1 MSWTLFKVNVLKS
14 MASYQFSKDMDAF
27 ADFYANEYDQC
38 IRRGGDMIYGVP
50 IINGN
55 VTAMADVIKRA
66 LKKGQ
71 DSDGENFNILQ
82 EIYPTAFDAYWM
94 GAEMAPIPNPLLKP
108 AGWQSTPPAP
118 GTIMNIG
125 PNPMMLTASTAL
137 HKAEVEAMKVLE
149 DKLKEQTI
157 NIPPLGE
164 VNVYET
170 VQKIINKEPID
181 SKIANH
187 PAIKAG
193 RNVLQKSKQAKKK
206 KPSIGSQLKKAIKFP
221 FPELPKKKEIIE
233 KAKQILLDAAVIE
246 LTKQLIIP
254 IEATILA
261 PIQAAIQ
268 TAVEISNSIPS
279 PKPTPPQ
286 IKKFIKDTI
295 DGAVPDI
302 ELPGISIP
310 KIPTKEELKKQIEE
324 KKPTKEEIEA
334 MAYDLIKDKIPQIPN
349 VFFVPP
355 TITFSVQ
362 SNIMLNPFVN
372 VAKTHLMG
380 ASGIMS
386 VLSQYPP
393 PAPPAPAV
401 LNWTGYKI
409 IG

>member
-1 MSWTLFKVNVLKS
+1 MSWTLFKINVLKS
-14 MASYQFSKDMDAF
+14 MVSFQFAKDMDGF
-27 ADFYANEYDQC
+27 AEFYANEYDRC
-38 IRRGGDMIYGVP
+38 IKRGGDMIYGVP

-55 VTAMADVIKRA
+55 VSGMIDVIKAA

-71 DSDGENFNILQ
+71 DSDGENFNILA
-82 EIYPTAFDAYWM
+82 EIYPKAFDAYWL
-94 GAEMAPIPNPLLKP
+94 GAEMAPIPSPLLKP

-125 PNPMMLTASTAL
+125 PNPMMLAASTAL
-137 HKAEVEAMKVLE
+137 HKAEVEAMQALE

-157 NIPPLGE
+157 NIPKIGE

-170 VQKIINKEPID
+170 IQKILKKEPVD
-181 SKIANH
+181 SNVVNH

-193 RNVLQKSKQAKKK
+193 KTIIQKVKTAKKK
-206 KPSIGSQLKKAIKFP
+206 KPSIGSQMKKAIKFP

-233 KAKQILLDAAVIE
+233 KAKQTLLAAAVEE
-246 LTKQLIIP
+246 LKKQLIIP

-268 TAVEISNSIPS
+268 TAVELSNSIPS

-310 KIPTKEELKKQIEE
+310 KIPTKEELQKMIDDAT
-324 KKPTKEEIEA
+324 PTKEELLA

-349 VFFVPP
+349 IFFIPP
-355 TITFSVQ
+355 TIQFSFQTNVM
-362 SNIMLNPFVN
+362 INPFVN

-386 VLSQYPP
+386 VMSQYPP
-393 PAPPAPAV
+393 PAPPAPAI
-401 LNWTGYKI
+401 LNWNGYKI
-409 IG
+409 VG

>member
-14 MASYQFSKDMDAF
+14 MVSFQFAKDPDGF
-27 ADFYANEYDQC
+27 ADFYASEYDKC
-38 IRRGGDMIYGVP
+38 IKRGGDMIYGVP

-55 VTAMADVIKRA
+55 VVGMADAIKRA
-66 LKKGQ
+66 FKKGQ
-71 DSDGENFNILQ
+71 DSGGENFNILQ
-82 EIYPTAFDAYWM
+82 EIYPSAFDAYWQ

-125 PNPMMLTASTAL
+125 PNPIMLVTSAAL
-137 HKAEVEAMKVLE
+137 QKAEVEATKALE

-157 NIPPLGE
+157 DIPKIGK

-170 VQKIINKEPID
+170 IQKIIKKEPLDNTI
-181 SKIANH
+181 KNH

-193 RNVLQKSKQAKKK
+193 RTVVEKAKQAKKK

-221 FPELPKKKEIIE
+221 FPELPKRKEMIE
-233 KAKQILLDAAVIE
+233 KAKKKLLDAAIE
-246 LTKQLIIP
+246 QLKIQLIVP
-254 IEATILA
+254 IEATILL
-261 PIQAAIQ
+261 PITSAIQ
-268 TAVEISNSIPS
+268 TAVELSNSIPS

-286 IKKFIKDTI
+286 IKKFVKDTI

-310 KIPTKEELKKQIEE
+310 KIPTKEELQKMIDE
-324 KKPTKEEIEA
+324 KIPTKEELEA
-334 MAYDLIKDKIPQIPN
+334 MAFDLIRDKIPEIPN
-349 VFFVPP
+349 IFFVPP
-355 TITFSVQ
+355 TIKFSFQTNVM
-362 SNIMLNPFVN
+362 INPFVN

-386 VLSQYPP
+386 VMAQYPP

-401 LNWTGYKI
+401 LNWSGYNI
-409 IG
+409 SN